1 MLLRQPFW
9 LPVMHLSQLTFYN
22 GDDFVGLYEISG
34 ADTTLI
40 DLVGERGFDP
50 GTAWTVG
57 TGATAEYTLVRM
69 ASVTSGCDHLGS
81 VWVTPS
87 GMCIPRTRSI
97 TWAATGLLWTPRPA
111 SAGVVLDPVT
121 PYPADAVT
129 ISATITDGSA
139 VSSASLSWGLVSG
152 SLSNTIAMSL
162 DAGDT
167 WITDSAIPAQIAG
180 TQVFYAI
187 SATDDASQTT
197 TTSEASY
204 TVAAAA
210 TLPPATW

>member
-1 MLLRQPFW
+1 VGCIPQNTFDYLGSHGT
-9 LPVMHLSQLTFYN
+9 PV
-22 GDDFVGLYEISG
+22 DDSSPVISG
-34 ADTTLI
+34 
-40 DLVGERGFDP
+40 V
-50 GTAWTVG
+50 
-57 TGATAEYTLVRM
+57 
-69 ASVTSGCDHLGS
+69 VT
-81 VWVTPS
+81 
-87 GMCIPRTRSI
+87 I
-97 TWAATGLLWTPRPA
+97 
-111 SAGVVLDPVT
+111 DPVT

-152 SLSNTIAMSL
+152 SLGNTIAMSL

-210 TLPPATW
+210 DPGPRRPGDHGDHAESVCGR